1 MFNGSETQRS
11 SAGLVVDLQTFRC
24 VCVCVSPAVGGGYR
38 DMLSAD
44 DLDIDHMR
52 HKVRDYSLAGAY
64 RRILIRPRDVSW

>member
-1 MFNGSETQRS
+1 
-11 SAGLVVDLQTFRC
+11 
-24 VCVCVSPAVGGGYR
+24 VSPAVGGGYR

>member
-1 MFNGSETQRS
+1 MFNGSRTQRS

-24 VCVCVSPAVGGGYR
+24 VCVCVSCSGWSYR

-64 RRILIRPRDVSW
+64 RRILIRPRDVSCE